1 MRGRNDTMDG
11 QPGTMRT
18 YPGEFD
24 FTRYYR
30 ILDRLDPIRVNGKV
44 TEVIGLMVEGHGPA
58 TFVGEMCHIESS
70 GGNRPLRA
78 EVVGF
83 RRGKVLLMP
92 LDDMKGIGPGC
103 RIISLGKRAVV
114 RVGPELLGRVLDG
127 IGNPIDDGGGLSWE
141 EEYPLYAEPIN
152 PLKRGR
158 ISQAMDLGI
167 RSVNALLSCGK
178 GQKMGIFSGSG
189 VGKSILLGMIARYT
203 QADVNVIALIGER
216 GREVREFI
224 EKNLSKE
231 GLARSVVVVAT
242 SDRHPLIRMRAAYM
256 ATAIAEYFRDR
267 GKDVLLMVDSL
278 TRFAMAQREVGLSVG
293 EPPATKGYTP
303 SVFSLMPKLLERVG
317 AVEGKGSITG
327 LYNVLVEGDDFN
339 EPISD
344 AARSILDGHLSL
356 SRALASKNHYPAL
369 DILDS
374 VSRVMIDIVDDKQR
388 AKANEVIDIMATYRK
403 AEDLINIGAYVEG
416 SNPGIDHAI
425 RMIDRVNRFLR
436 QDIGERVDF
445 EESRRAL
452 FSLFDDETPAKTR
465 AGARAAEEASGR
477 RMLKEEHRT

>member
-1 MRGRNDTMDG
+1 MRDHHGVAK
-11 QPGTMRT
+11 T

-30 ILDRLDPIRVNGKV
+30 SLGRVDPIRVNGKV
-44 TEVIGLMVEGHGPA
+44 TEVIGLMVEGRGPA
-58 TFVGEMCHIESS
+58 TFVGEMCHIDA
-70 GGNRPLRA
+70 GGGDGKTLRA

-83 RRGKVLLMP
+83 RKGHVLLMP

-114 RVGPELLGRVLDG
+114 RVGRDLLGRVLDG
-127 IGNPIDDGGGLSWE
+127 IGNPIDDAGSLQWE
-141 EEYPLYAEPIN
+141 DEYPLYAEPIN

-158 ISQAMDLGI
+158 ISEVMDLGI
-167 RSVNALLSCGK
+167 RSVNAVLSCGK

-203 QADVNVIALIGER
+203 RADVNVIALIGER

-256 ATAIAEYFRDR
+256 ATAIAEYFRDQ

-317 AVEGKGSITG
+317 TVEGRGSITG

-344 AARSILDGHLSL
+344 AARSILDGHLML
-356 SRALASKNHYPAL
+356 SRVLASRNHYPAV

-374 VSRVMIDIVDDKQR
+374 VSRVMIDIVDEEQR
-388 AKANEVIDIMATYRK
+388 RKAHEVVNIMATYKK

-416 SNPGIDHAI
+416 SNPEIDHAI
-425 RMIDRVNRFLR
+425 RMIDRINRFLR
-436 QDIGERVDF
+436 QDIGERVNF

-452 FSLFDDETPAKTR
+452 LALSDGDAVPKTNGGFPSAEKTSGEGVLPERETP
-465 AGARAAEEASGR
+465 
-477 RMLKEEHRT
+477 

>member
-1 MRGRNDTMDG
+1 MKNRQGIAK
-11 QPGTMRT
+11 T

-30 ILDRLDPIRVNGKV
+30 ILGRVDPIRVNGKV
-44 TEVIGLMVEGHGPA
+44 TEVIGLMVEGRGPA
-58 TFVGEMCHIESS
+58 TFVGEMCHIHAN
-70 GGNRPLRA
+70 GGEDKPLRA

-83 RRGKVLLMP
+83 RKGHVLLMP

-114 RVGPELLGRVLDG
+114 RVGPDLLGRVLDG
-127 IGNPIDDGGGLSWE
+127 IGNPIDDKGCIDWE
-141 EEYPLYAEPIN
+141 DEYPLYAEPIN

-158 ISQAMDLGI
+158 ISEVMDLGI
-167 RSVNALLSCGK
+167 RSVNAILSCGK

-203 QADVNVIALIGER
+203 RADVNVIALIGER

-224 EKNLSKE
+224 EKNLSRE

-256 ATAIAEYFRDR
+256 ATAIAEYFRDQ

-317 AVEGKGSITG
+317 ALEGKGSITG

-339 EPISD
+339 EPIAD

-356 SRALASKNHYPAL
+356 SRALASKNHYPAV

-374 VSRVMIDIVDDKQR
+374 VSRVMIDIVDEEHR
-388 AKANEVIDIMATYRK
+388 RKANEVINVVATYKK
-403 AEDLINIGAYVEG
+403 AEDLIHIGAYVEG
-416 SNPGIDHAI
+416 SNPEIDHAI
-425 RMIDRVNRFLR
+425 RMIDRVHQFLR
-436 QDIGERVDF
+436 QDISEKVDF

-452 FSLFDDETPAKTR
+452 FSLFDEEEARKLPREPRSTGETPGWETFPEKR
-465 AGARAAEEASGR
+465 A
-477 RMLKEEHRT
+477 T